1 MTSNTAT
8 GPKTVTA
15 SVGTQNNVGSQ
26 VVQTETQSQTQTTES
41 TKTEGT
47 QAGGTLQ
54 MNTKTSSTS
63 TRPPLRE
70 NAHHVLTNTKSVDYS
85 DMDMRE
91 MDMRNAHHHNLLNNN
106 ISSRRNKSKSTEDM
120 NRENSMSL
128 DSNTL
133 KRMLKPMPSAESPVT
148 SPEMGRRR
156 YNYYNNHHHRHPNNN
171 GRHSEPESGH
181 PHPRSAMA
189 QNSRFSGSR
198 WVEACR
204 CGVRVQKTA
213 RACQ

>member
-1 MTSNTAT
+1 MRDRGVQQQSQETSTMTSNTAT

-15 SVGTQNNVGSQ
+15 SLGTQNNVGSQ
-26 VVQTETQSQTQTTES
+26 VVQTETQSQTQTTET

-54 MNTKTSSTS
+54 INTKTSSTS

-70 NAHHVLTNTKSVDYS
+70 NSHHILSNTKSVDYS
-85 DMDMRE
+85 EIDVVRE
-91 MDMRNAHHHNLLNNN
+91 VDLRHHHNMLNNN
-106 ISSRRNKSKSTEDM
+106 ITNRRNKSKSTEDM

-133 KRMLKPMPSAESPVT
+133 KRMLKPMPSVESPVT

-156 YNYYNNHHHRHPNNN
+156 YNYYNNHPHRHTNNN

-198 WVEACR
+198 LV
-204 CGVRVQKTA
+204 
-213 RACQ
+213 